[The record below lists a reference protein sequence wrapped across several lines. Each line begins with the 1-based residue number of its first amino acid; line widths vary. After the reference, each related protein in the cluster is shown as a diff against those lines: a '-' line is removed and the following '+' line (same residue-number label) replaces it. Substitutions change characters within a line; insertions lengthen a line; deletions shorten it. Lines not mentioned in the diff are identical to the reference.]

1 MRAIVNYSSA
11 TEQYSLII
19 VGSGNPSSIWSKW
32 YQGPTEPVVLDP
44 NPCAGTA
51 AGVTHWHTQHP
62 NSGSQ
67 VFGPQTVTPSPGH
80 GVKLVVWELPNDG
93 STFAMDS
100 AWEPP
105 HAAAS
110 GSASQLPANSVANA
124 SPGGSECPPSHSN
137 CDANTPPPGRPSKKR
152 RDDDVVPV
160 DLSIA

>member
-1 MRAIVNYSSA
+1 VRAIVNYSSA

-51 AGVTHWHTQHP
+51 AGVTHWHTQQP
-62 NSGSQ
+62 NAGSQ
-67 VFGPQTVTPSPGH
+67 VFGPQTVNPSPGH

-110 GSASQLPANSVANA
+110 GSASQLLANSVANA

-137 CDANTPPPGRPSKKR
+137 GDTNTPPPGRLSKKR

-160 DLSIA
+160 DLSIV